1 MCQYANAIAFFH
13 WHIIPLGYYFPESLN
28 SNTIMTEQIT
38 FPEKGHINNWQTI
51 IN

>member
-1 MCQYANAIAFFH
+1 MA
-13 WHIIPLGYYFPESLN
+13 GYGKHVTSVISILHYPPESLN

>member
-1 MCQYANAIAFFH
+1 MA
-13 WHIIPLGYYFPESLN
+13 GYCKHDVSYINPTLSPESLN